1 MDSVAHWLLRVLC
14 HFSKYIQGF
23 GITVSIGHY
32 ISAGFIKNIK
42 ICSDSCSNGIDH
54 SLKQPILKICEL
66 FRLKAFRIHMAIGQR
81 PFSRIIILVI
91 VLGFIKC
98 ISRFQLGRHIVT
110 LVFQNAD

>member
-42 ICSDSCSNGIDH
+42 NCSDSCSNGIDH
-54 SLKQPILKICEL
+54 SLKLTILKICEL
-66 FRLKAFRIHMAIGQR
+66 FRLNDYLDPRRQFFRA
-81 PFSRIIILVI
+81 
-91 VLGFIKC
+91 
-98 ISRFQLGRHIVT
+98 
-110 LVFQNAD
+110 